1 MRPRFSVKLNFTFQG
16 ETRQGLVAVN
26 AANGIPVDTFNYQGE
41 RLRVGLNAQFSLT
54 KQVAIFGSMTDINDP
69 GFNINNTQY
78 HPGAA
83 EYLKKR
89 RRQELGSVITIGLKG
104 RF

>member
-1 MRPRFSVKLNFTFQG
+1 
-16 ETRQGLVAVN
+16 
-26 AANGIPVDTFNYQGE
+26 
-41 RLRVGLNAQFSLT
+41 
-54 KQVAIFGSMTDINDP
+54 MTDINDP